1 MARFDEEMVMVVMMR
16 TTEFCVLSEQL
27 TATKMIA
34 ARPRVPPVVARKH
47 TRAFVP
53 WLMTTSMTTSV
64 ATGTSPLAQT
74 GGMLQ
79 ILWAY
84 GLGLRVEG

>member
-34 ARPRVPPVVARKH
+34 RPRVPPPARKH
-47 TRAFVP
+47 TRPFVP
-53 WLMTTSMTTSV
+53 WLMTTSA
-64 ATGTSPLAQT
+64 ATGTSRWLKPAAGYKCFGL
-74 GGMLQ
+74 MV
-79 ILWAY
+79 W
-84 GLGLRVEG
+84 GLGFRV